1 MDFRILGP
9 LQVIDDQ
16 GREVPLASNKQR
28 ALLAIL
34 LLHANELVTTDRL
47 VDDLWGDEPPAS
59 ASKALQVHIS
69 RLRRALENGQST
81 GDRSVLTQPT
91 GYLLRTRPG
100 ELDLDRFED
109 AVSAAAS
116 AFAAGDSSGATQQ
129 LDAALAL
136 WRGEPLADLAYEP
149 FADSAV
155 ARLQALKLAAT
166 EQRIDAKLALGRH
179 GEVVPELEALVRE
192 HPYREQLRAKLML
205 ALYRAG
211 RQADALTAYR
221 EARHALVDELGI
233 EPGAELRELEQAI
246 LNHDPA
252 LAAPPLTG
260 SARSDTAQDDAGPAV
275 APRPPQHLRRPHVR
289 LVAAVAAVVAA
300 ALVVVLATRS
310 GHQVAGTPLTADS
323 QAVAEIDPAK
333 NAVTAVASV
342 GALPGALAFDPASDS
357 LWVANRDD
365 ETITHID
372 PKTEKVGRT
381 IPAGG
386 VPTGIAA
393 GSGQVWFVTTTP
405 DVPFVTAH
413 RIDPGFD
420 SLAASVRVPTTP
432 NGTASVALTRHGL
445 WVAPSA
451 GLLTRIDSRSA
462 QRGASLD
469 PRTSPSAIA
478 VGAGATWLADRTAN
492 SVTRIDDTTG
502 EITPVPVGN
511 LPTGIAVAHDGVWVT
526 LALDD
531 VVIHLD
537 PTTGAVTKT
546 VPVGHGPAGVAV
558 GLGSVWVANSGDGT
572 VTRVEPATGATRTIA
587 VGASPQAVAV
597 AHDRV
602 WVSVTPKV
610 VSPPASRGTV
620 RMEFKDDPIDSMDP
634 ALAFTPVSLQLEYL
648 TCAGLLRYPDAAGA
662 AGSRLEPDVA
672 AAQPAVSRDGLT
684 YTFRI
689 RSGFRF
695 SPPSNQPVTAQ
706 TFKTTL
712 ERTLNPRMKSP
723 ARQYLGDIA
732 GAGAY
737 IAGKADH
744 ISGVTAAGQTLRIRL
759 TRPAA
764 DLPARLAMPFACPVP
779 PDTPVDPNG
788 LRTVAG
794 AGPYYIASYVPDQGA
809 VLKRNPNYRGSRPHR
824 SAQIALTVG
833 NRRPVQDVL
842 SGRADYT
849 IDGLDPATVRSLA
862 AGADRKQMTTAPIL
876 AIEHMTFNSARPLFA
891 SVRRRLAAN
900 YAIDRTALARV
911 GSLFGVMPA
920 RPVSGYLP
928 PGLPGYLPEQPF
940 PLRSDIGRARQL
952 AGNLHARAALWT
964 FDAPTPTRLA
974 ALVKKQL
981 AAIGIDAQIRR
992 FPEATFFEKLATKG
1006 APYDIAIE
1014 GWLADY
1020 PDPSDFLTLFDGTTI
1035 RPNQNNDTSYLN
1047 DASTNALI
1055 ARLSR
1060 LYGPRRYLQYG
1071 RAAYDIARRQAPWAA
1086 YGAPTQNA
1094 VVSKRTGCVVEQ
1106 PIYGIDLAALC
1117 LHR

>member
-47 VDDLWGDEPPAS
+47 IDDLWGQDPPAS
-59 ASKALQVHIS
+59 AAKALQVHIS
-69 RLRRALENGQST
+69 RLRRALENGRGT
-81 GDRSVLTQPT
+81 GDRSLMTQPA

-116 AFAAGDSSGATQQ
+116 ALAAGDPSRAARQ
-129 LDAALAL
+129 LNDALAL

-155 ARLQALKLAAT
+155 ARLQALRLAAT
-166 EQRIDAKLALGRH
+166 EQRIDARLALGRH
-179 GEVVPELEALVRE
+179 AEVVPELQALVRE

-211 RQADALTAYR
+211 RQADALAAYR
-221 EARHALVDELGI
+221 DARHVLIDELGI
-233 EPGAELRELEQAI
+233 EPGAELRELEQSI
-246 LNHDPA
+246 LAQDPA
-252 LAAPPLTG
+252 LAAPPRT
-260 SARSDTAQDDAGPAV
+260 SPARAETAQRDTGPVVEA
-275 APRPPQHLRRPHVR
+275 ATPERRRAHVR
-289 LVAAVAAVVAA
+289 LVAAVVAMAAV
-300 ALVVVLATRS
+300 ALVVVLATHS
-310 GHQVAGTPLTADS
+310 GHKVAHAPLTSDS

-333 NAVTAVASV
+333 NAVTAAASV
-342 GALPGALAFDPASDS
+342 GASPGALAYDPASDS

-372 PKTEKVGRT
+372 PKTERVGRT

-393 GSGQVWFVTTTP
+393 GAGQVWFVATTP
-405 DVPFVTAH
+405 NAPFVTAH
-413 RIDPGFD
+413 RIDPRFD

-432 NGTASVALTRHGL
+432 DGTASVALTRHGV

-451 GLLTRIDSRSA
+451 GLLTRVDSRSA
-462 QRGASLD
+462 KRGPTLD

-478 VGAGATWLADRTAN
+478 VGGGATWLADPTAN

-531 VVIHLD
+531 VVIRLD
-537 PTTGAVTKT
+537 PTTGAVTRT
-546 VPVGHGPAGVAV
+546 VAVGHRPAGVAV

-572 VTRVEPATGATRTIA
+572 VTRVDPGTGATRAIA
-587 VGASPQAVAV
+587 VGASPQAIAV
-597 AHDRV
+597 AHNRV
-602 WVSVTPKV
+602 WVSVTPRV
-610 VSPPASRGTV
+610 VSPPASGGTV
-620 RMEFKDDPIDSMDP
+620 RMEFKEDPIDSMDP

-648 TCAGLLRYPDAAGA
+648 TCGNLLNYPDAAGA
-662 AGSRLEPDVA
+662 AGSRVEPDVA
-672 AAQPAVSRDGLT
+672 VAQPAVSRDGLT

-689 RSGFRF
+689 RRGFRF
-695 SPPSNQPVTAQ
+695 SPPSNQPVTAH

-723 ARQYLGDIA
+723 ARQYFGDIA

-744 ISGVTAAGQTLRIRL
+744 LSGVTASGQTLRIRL

-764 DLPARLAMPFACPVP
+764 DLPARLAMPFACVVP
-779 PDTPVDPNG
+779 PDTPVDPQG
-788 LRTVAG
+788 VRAVAG
-794 AGPYYIASYVPDQGA
+794 AGPYYVASYVPGQGV
-809 VLKRNPNYRGSRPHR
+809 VLERNPNYRGPRPHR
-824 SAQIALTVG
+824 PARIALTVG
-833 NRRPVQDVL
+833 QARPVQDVL
-842 SGRADYT
+842 RGRADYT
-849 IDGLDPATVRSLA
+849 IDGLDAATVRSLA
-862 AGADRKQMTTAPIL
+862 AGPQRKRLVKAPIL
-876 AIEHMTFNSARPLFA
+876 AIEHVTFNTARPLFA
-891 SVRRRLAAN
+891 STRLRLAAN
-900 YAIDRTALARV
+900 YAIDRTALARA
-911 GSLFGVMPA
+911 GSLFGNVPS

-928 PGLPGYLPEQPF
+928 PGLPGYLPKQPF
-940 PLRSDIGRARQL
+940 PLRSDLARARRL
-952 AGNLHARAALWT
+952 ARGLHARATLWT
-964 FDAPTPTRLA
+964 FDAPGAARQA

-981 AAIGIDAQIRR
+981 AAIGIDVQIRR
-992 FPEATFFEKLATKG
+992 FPDTTFFAKAATKG

-1014 GWLADY
+1014 AWGADY
-1020 PDPSDFLTLFDGTTI
+1020 PDPSDFLRVLDGTTI
-1035 RPNQNNDTSYLN
+1035 RASQNFNTSYLN

-1055 ARLSR
+1055 ARLAR
-1060 LYGPRRYLQYG
+1060 LSGPRRYLEYG
-1071 RAAYDIARRQAPWAA
+1071 RAAYEIARRLAPWAA
-1086 YGAPTQNA
+1086 YGAPTQSA
-1094 VVSKRTGCVVEQ
+1094 VISPRTGCVVEQ
-1106 PIYGIDLAALC
+1106 PIYGIDLGALC
-1117 LHR
+1117 LHQ